1 MNSIPSVVRVLGVAT
16 ILLALNAS
24 GAAQASQ
31 AQIAAPT
38 ALPAQNSLCGNQPFC
53 YEANDFTATIT
64 DFRTSTQSYL
74 KIIDVIV
81 RFQNK
86 TNRPLILGYVA
97 SSGTAMDDR
106 GNRYGVW
113 GANGFRGIGQVYG
126 PNNFDPKFNLPPG
139 GFGDAQFELAWNP
152 GQQVYGL
159 TFELSLTV
167 DEISTVEG
175 NQHTLAGE
183 FPLHYRGL
191 ANGVTG
197 SGAAPGQ
204 ASAFSSQG
212 QGAAS
217 SIAGVPPCNSTA
229 NNLAG
234 AANSAGVQVPASA
247 NTAVTNA
254 TSAFS
259 SLGSL
264 FGKKKAA
271 TAPTPT
277 VQNAASTAPC
287 APAGTSTG
295 TPADNSMSA
304 IGGGTA
310 MQSTGTSTMNSTSTT
325 VSAPANTVPG
335 AATTKAA
342 TTTTGIAKAP
352 TNTTTATTTAHPVA
366 VVKAPAPPANTAVKK
381 PVPPPPA
388 PAKKPATTN

>member
-1 MNSIPSVVRVLGVAT
+1 MKAIRWSLRSLAVPT
-16 ILLALNAS
+16 ILLALGAF
-24 GAAQASQ
+24 GAAQVSQ
-31 AQIAAPT
+31 PQIAAP
-38 ALPAQNSLCGNQPFC
+38 AAIPAQNSACGNQALC
-53 YEANDFTATIT
+53 YEANDFAATIT

-86 TNRPLILGYVA
+86 TNRPLILGYVTN
-97 SSGTAMDDR
+97 SGTAMDDR

-139 GFGDAQFELAWNP
+139 GLGDAQFELAWNP

-197 SGAAPGQ
+197 TAAAPGQ

-217 SIAGVPPCNSTA
+217 PIAGVPPCNSTA
-229 NNLAG
+229 TNLAG

-264 FGKKKAA
+264 FAKKKAA
-271 TAPTPT
+271 AAPT

-287 APAGTSTG
+287 APAAMSTG
-295 TPADNSMSA
+295 TPADNSTSA
-304 IGGGTA
+304 TSGA
-310 MQSTGTSTMNSTSTT
+310 AFQPTGTSTMTATGT
-325 VSAPANTVPG
+325 PAPAPVNTVHG

-342 TTTTGIAKAP
+342 TSMTGTAKAA
-352 TNTTTATTTAHPVA
+352 TTTTTASTTVHPVA
-366 VVKAPAPPANTAVKK
+366 VVKAPAPPANTVAKK